1 MKIIRNPFVVMMSGL
16 YIIACSSSQPE
27 MQALQKPSWIQS
39 QSAGQFLGVKEASSE
54 DEARSGSR
62 ADALSQIRFSV
73 YGGHVFSIA
82 EMDLKEGE
90 EGTSETYQQMSKLS
104 VEGYVQGTAL
114 KTYVEQDFSGQDLV
128 YRCYTLMEFDF
139 HKYQSFLVEQSNIIE
154 DLFDALQSDALELG
168 SEPNPEKVTDLFQK
182 INVTGS
188 AFKAVL
194 DASGVMNKNSTIA
207 SMSEQFRILTLDQ
220 VKKIQI
226 SPGYQSIVCNP
237 FSSEGVHT
245 PVQFRLKN
253 GKPLQDF
260 PIAVYSQSKLITRG
274 KTDADGMV
282 VLDRRDNWMPGD
294 EINLRVTPDI
304 PSLNQSD
311 FPSVDLKLTFKY
323 MLQADIQIDSK
334 NIYLPSDD
342 FTSKLGA
349 IFDKQ
354 SISLVEGKPHGVLS
368 GKISISPSST
378 NYGVFYTEAIAVITF
393 HPDFRSQNKY
403 EYTVRKLA
411 EGRSY
416 ETAAKDA
423 FNNVVKDLSS
433 QIVDQLTQSNK

>member
-1 MKIIRNPFVVMMSGL
+1 
-16 YIIACSSSQPE
+16 
-27 MQALQKPSWIQS
+27 
-39 QSAGQFLGVKEASSE
+39 
-54 DEARSGSR
+54 
-62 ADALSQIRFSV
+62 
-73 YGGHVFSIA
+73 
-82 EMDLKEGE
+82 
-90 EGTSETYQQMSKLS
+90 
-104 VEGYVQGTAL
+104 
-114 KTYVEQDFSGQDLV
+114 
-128 YRCYTLMEFDF
+128 
-139 HKYQSFLVEQSNIIE
+139 
-154 DLFDALQSDALELG
+154 
-168 SEPNPEKVTDLFQK
+168 
-182 INVTGS
+182 
-188 AFKAVL
+188 
-194 DASGVMNKNSTIA
+194 
-207 SMSEQFRILTLDQ
+207 
-220 VKKIQI
+220 
-226 SPGYQSIVCNP
+226 
-237 FSSEGVHT
+237 
-245 PVQFRLKN
+245 
-253 GKPLQDF
+253 
-260 PIAVYSQSKLITRG
+260 
-274 KTDADGMV
+274 
-282 VLDRRDNWMPGD
+282 
-294 EINLRVTPDI
+294 
-304 PSLNQSD
+304 
-311 FPSVDLKLTFKY
+311 